1 MAGRGLAKQKINWKK
16 KFRTIQ
22 PQDSSRENLVDV
34 SFFFLFFLIH
44 SGKNQ
49 KWLALKC
56 MRKISAKVLESLEL
70 IYNHVKEKSGR
81 EGWGANLVTHVA

>member
-1 MAGRGLAKQKINWKK
+1 MAGWELAKQKINWKK

-34 SFFFLFFLIH
+34 SYFIFLIH

-49 KWLALKC
+49 KRLALKC
-56 MRKISAKVLESLEL
+56 MRK
-70 IYNHVKEKSGR
+70 N
-81 EGWGANLVTHVA
+81 